1 VLNKISMCLIKY
13 CIFEKN
19 KIMRKTLLFVLLI
32 TQISFAIAQSLV
44 VTGDTSFT
52 SNNPLIQIADHLD
65 VKNISGNSITI
76 KCIKTNLTLP
86 AGAESY
92 YCFAGNCYSVTTD
105 TSSSSATL
113 AAGQQISFNN
123 SPTDADAHSGY
134 YDAFGTSGIAKVRY
148 CFYDV
153 NNTTDE
159 TCVIITY
166 SCFGISYDCV
176 NGVCLDPGT
185 GLGAYLDSNTC
196 QSSCVMPSWD
206 CVNGACSDPGTG
218 NGIYPSLNTCMTSCG
233 VTPSWNCNALGNC
246 TDPGNGTGIYTD
258 SNICQVAC
266 VATTWE
272 CVNSVCIDQGTGTG
286 MYTDSNLCQAA
297 CVTAINEKNSNLPK
311 MSDFYPNPSSE
322 MVNFTFNGNLATLK
336 LIDILGNTVK
346 EISLNQ
352 EGIQKLNLSEVNKGI
367 YFGNLI
373 MNGEVVSIK
382 KLIVK

>member
-1 VLNKISMCLIKY
+1 
-13 CIFEKN
+13 
-19 KIMRKTLLFVLLI
+19 MRKTLLFILLI

-52 SNNPLIQIADHLD
+52 SNNPLIQFEDHLD

-113 AAGQQISFNN
+113 MAGQQISFNN
-123 SPTDADAHSGY
+123 SPPDADAHSGY
-134 YDAFGTSGIAKVRY
+134 YDAFGTSGIAEVRY

-196 QSSCVMPSWD
+196 QSSCVMPTWD
-206 CVNGACSDPGTG
+206 CTNGACADPGTG
-218 NGIYPSLNTCMTSCG
+218 NGTYPSLNTCMTACG
-233 VTPSWNCNALGNC
+233 VTPSWNCNVLGNC
-246 TDPGNGTGIYTD
+246 TDPGNGTGIYID
-258 SNICQVAC
+258 SNI
-266 VATTWE
+266 
-272 CVNSVCIDQGTGTG
+272 
-286 MYTDSNLCQAA
+286 CQAA

-311 MSDFYPNPSSE
+311 ISDFYPNPTSG

-336 LIDILGNTVK
+336 LIDILGNKVK

-352 EGIQKLNLSEVNKGI
+352 EGIQKLNLSDMNKGI

-373 MNGEVVSIK
+373 VNGEVVSIK